1 MSADG
6 ASGTWDYIGA
16 LTGVAASVV
25 LVVPIIDVAPPPPI
39 FSGTTILDHYLRYRS
54 EELLS
59 ALLGG
64 IGWLLFLWFLSSLRG
79 WLKRAEGP
87 EGRLAN
93 IAFAA
98 GTTLVALALVN
109 NILPATLAFGASDAD
124 ASIALAFSNLTR
136 MTVGFAAL
144 PAGAMLLAI
153 ALISIRTTGVPRW
166 LGAAAGIISAGT
178 LVAIGGIFA
187 TEGPLVP
194 AGSYSCWLFSAFL
207 LWLAI
212 TSFTV
217 ARSARTST
225 R

>member
-6 ASGTWDYIGA
+6 ASGTWNYIGA
-16 LTGVAASVV
+16 LTGVAAAVV

-39 FSGTTILDHYLRYRS
+39 FSGGILDHYIQYRS
-54 EELLS
+54 EELVS

-64 IGWLLFLWFLSSLRG
+64 IGWMLFLWFLSSLRG
-79 WLKRAEGP
+79 WLKRAEGS
-87 EGRLAN
+87 EGRLSN
-93 IAFAA
+93 IAFGA
-98 GTTLVALALVN
+98 GTTLVVLALMG
-109 NILPATLAFGASDAD
+109 NIITATLAFGARATV
-124 ASIALAFSNLTR
+124 APLALDLANLAKITFVFS
-136 MTVGFAAL
+136 AL

-153 ALISIRTTGVPRW
+153 ALISIRTSGVPRW
-166 LGAAAGIISAGT
+166 LGGAAGIISAGT

-194 AGSYSCWLFSAFL
+194 TGTYSCWLFSAFL

-212 TSFTV
+212 TSITV
-217 ARSARTST
+217 ARSANSSR